1 LYDNV
6 YQLMPSGA
14 KGRYAYQG
22 SLAVP
27 TIKSRDVG
35 HTGGEPSGGEPS
47 GTLQSDIVTGEI
59 GDAITSGNP
68 SSDNGDDIYGPPTS
82 PPPTPSPSKRRFSAL
97 ESVDSSSQSIE
108 ASGSLS
114 APSGM
119 SARSAPLSA
128 KRGKM
133 TGAVALSTIGH
144 QMSHLNDLLFQE
156 MELNR
161 TQAKGRDDWR
171 RQEAEQRRQEAEQRR
186 KEHLERADERLKRE
200 DLERERLERERLERE
215 RLERERLERASE
227 HPMGEQD
234 PMLRALIHMQDVDA
248 DLSPEDQAT
257 LAELF
262 NKDHDS
268 AKTYLALKGPVRK
281 AWIKLKLA
289 HGSG

>member
-1 LYDNV
+1 
-6 YQLMPSGA
+6 
-14 KGRYAYQG
+14 
-22 SLAVP
+22 
-27 TIKSRDVG
+27 
-35 HTGGEPSGGEPS
+35 
-47 GTLQSDIVTGEI
+47 
-59 GDAITSGNP
+59 
-68 SSDNGDDIYGPPTS
+68 
-82 PPPTPSPSKRRFSAL
+82 
-97 ESVDSSSQSIE
+97 
-108 ASGSLS
+108 
-114 APSGM
+114 
-119 SARSAPLSA
+119 
-128 KRGKM
+128 M

-171 RQEAEQRRQEAEQRR
+171 RQEAEQRR

-200 DLERERLERERLERE
+200 DLERERLEREHLERE
-215 RLERERLERASE
+215 HLERASE

-268 AKTYLALKGPVRK
+268 AKTYLALKGPVQK